1 MKKQLLVVFGL
12 IGVTNFGIQ
21 AQTNQSQTQERT
33 SLTIGAIKKSPPR
46 SVAKAG
52 TLVWGAGAATG
63 NSDGQFA
70 NPFVQ
75 AGSYSPGDNPT
86 AWTALSVNES
96 GGMAQP
102 GNAYWVRSLL
112 GYSQG
117 AYAGPATPISSP
129 SQANGVALFDSDFLD
144 NAGVAG
150 AFGTGTS
157 PSAHRGELISPRI
170 DLTGYTDTALS
181 VSLYAFY
188 RDFLITELSVSL
200 STDDGSTWTAIDYRQ
215 LIGNLVE
222 GSIDVTFPLATSGVA
237 NLTQCRLKLTF
248 DGDYYFALVDDISIK
263 TAANYDL
270 ALGVVDEF
278 GATFAE
284 TGDFVNITSNRYFP
298 VSQLAQ
304 DVRHFGFGANIR
316 NFGIVDIL
324 PSDSAFLL
332 LAIEKDIAGTWT
344 TVYNDSTAADTI
356 LAGGF
361 TTLTDEITDYSWV
374 EAGDYRATYSTVFD
388 GVDGNTSNNSLEH
401 YFTITPNDYASLVDL
416 DTSGYPTATQGI
428 FPGGGPYSKFEYGSV
443 FYFDDATAT
452 SLSLD
457 SLSFV
462 YRLIS
467 SFSPANVGANQTLLA
482 SVYQVDPSTGVLD
495 DPTLLTQIGIG
506 TINLTGLGTTVAP
519 GSYGTARCT
528 SFVDAGTGGPMPT
541 LTTGHYY
548 VSIVIEPSLFGG
560 PTTFST
566 DDVPWLGASTL
577 SNYSLNVAETQ
588 PNQMINVSPLNLVD
602 GSGVQT
608 MYWTGFGATI
618 VPSIGLHLS
627 GEFCSGGAITSQPID
642 QLLAPGANAVF
653 TFTETLTAPTYQWQL
668 NDGTGFV
675 DLTDGGQYS
684 GVTTTTLTVSSVTL
698 ANNTDNFR
706 CIVTESSNCVDTTDF
721 ATLEVQD
728 DSSIDELDN
737 INVKLYPNPT
747 NGTVTLAFNNKMTGN
762 ILISNVIGQE
772 IFKTEINSTTL
783 SLDLHSLSSR
793 GTFFLHVID
802 SNGTVRAVKKLI
814 YQ

>member
-1 MKKQLLVVFGL
+1 MKKQLLLVSGL
-12 IGVTNFGIQ
+12 LSMINFGTQ
-21 AQTNQSQTQERT
+21 AQINQTLTQER
-33 SLTIGAIKKSPPR
+33 SPLAIDAIKKLPPR

-52 TLVWGAGAATG
+52 TLLWGAGAATG

-70 NPFVQ
+70 NAFVQ
-75 AGSYSPGDNPT
+75 ASSYLPGDSPT
-86 AWTALSVNES
+86 AWTSLSVTES
-96 GGMAQP
+96 GGLVQP

-129 SQANGVALFDSDFLD
+129 SQANGIAIFDSDFLD

-170 DLTGYTDTALS
+170 DLTGYTDSALS

-248 DGDYYFALVDDISIK
+248 DGDYYFAIVDDISIK
-263 TAANYDL
+263 TAADYDL

-278 GATFAE
+278 GTTLAE

-298 VSQLAQ
+298 MSQLAQ
-304 DVRHFGFGANIR
+304 DVRHFGFGANVR
-316 NFGIVDIL
+316 NLGIEDIF
-324 PSDSAFLL
+324 PSDNAFLIL
-332 LAIEKDIAGTWT
+332 SIEKDIVGTWT
-344 TVYNDSTAADTI
+344 TVFTDSTAADTI

-361 TTLTDEITDYSWV
+361 VTLVDEITDYSWV
-374 EAGDYRATYSTVFD
+374 ETGDYRATYTTVFD
-388 GVDGNTSNNSLEH
+388 GVDGNTSNNNLEH
-401 YFTITPNDYASLVDL
+401 YFTITPDDYASLVDL
-416 DTSGYPTATQGI
+416 DTTGYPTATQGI
-428 FPGGGPYSKFEYGSV
+428 FPGGGPYSRYEYGSV

-457 SLSFV
+457 SISFV
-462 YRLIS
+462 YRLLS
-467 SFSPANVGANQTLLA
+467 SFSPANVGTNQTLLVN
-482 SVYQVDPSTGVLD
+482 VYEVDPSTGLLD
-495 DPTLLTQIGIG
+495 DPSLLTQIGVG

-519 GSYGTARCT
+519 GSYGTVRCT
-528 SFVDAGTGGPMPT
+528 SFVDVITGDPMPT

-548 VSIVIEPSLFGG
+548 VSIAIQPSLFGG
-560 PTTFST
+560 PATFSAN
-566 DDVPWLGASTL
+566 DVPWIGASTL
-577 SNYSLNVAETQ
+577 NNYSLNIAETQ
-588 PNQMINVSPLNLVD
+588 PNQMINVSPVRLVD
-602 GSGVQT
+602 GSGIET
-608 MYWTGFGATI
+608 MYWTGFGATL

-627 GEFCSGGAITSQPID
+627 GEFCSGGTITSQPTD
-642 QLLAPGANAVF
+642 QLLTPGSNAVF
-653 TFTETLTAPTYQWQL
+653 TFTETLVAPTYQWQL

-675 DLTDGGQYS
+675 NLTDGGQYS

-698 ANNTDNFR
+698 ANDTDIFR
-706 CIVTESSNCVDTTDF
+706 CVISESSNCVDTTDF

-737 INVKLYPNPT
+737 THVKVYPNPT
-747 NGTVTLAFNNKMTGN
+747 NGMVNLIFDEKMTGN
-762 ILISNVIGQE
+762 ILITNIIGQE
-772 IFKTEINSTTL
+772 IFKTVINSTTL
-783 SLDLHSLSSR
+783 SLDLYSLAAR

-802 SNGTVRAVKKLI
+802 SNGTIRAVKKLI